1 MKKYSTVLLFFILS
15 ANFSFAQ
22 FGGRFGFT
30 AGVTNFST
38 KTEILFS
45 KSMPGFSLGM
55 VGTSEIADNLDLL
68 VEFNYSQ
75 HYLKLV
81 GRETPE
87 STPEDIKFKMGNYNM
102 PVIFNYNVL
111 NLKNDL
117 QFGLQLGASASLMH
131 EMKLNDSGKEDY
143 YLDPYYLKPS
153 DLEFDSTNG
162 QLSFNAFAVMGVS
175 ATYER
180 FMVNFR
186 YFKGITDPYR
196 HAPFYFQA
204 DGIDIKGKDNYY
216 NFTLIYFIN
225 EGGGW

>member
-1 MKKYSTVLLFFILS
+1 MKKNITVLLFFVLFS
-15 ANFSFAQ
+15 NFSFAQ

-38 KTEILFS
+38 DTEILFS
-45 KSMPGFSLGM
+45 KSMPGFSLGII
-55 VGTSEIADNLDLL
+55 GTAEIADNLELL

-75 HYLKLV
+75 HYLKLI

-87 STPEDIKFKMGNYNM
+87 SAPEDIKFKMGNYNI
-102 PVIFNYNVL
+102 PFIFNYNVV

-117 QFGLQLGASASLMH
+117 LFGVQLGASASLMH
-131 EMKLNDSGKEDY
+131 EMKLIDNSKEDY

-162 QLSFNAFAVMGVS
+162 QISFNAFAVIGVS
-175 ATYER
+175 ASYER
-180 FMVNFR
+180 FMLNFR

-196 HAPFYFQA
+196 QAPFYIPV
-204 DGIDIKGKDNYY
+204 DGIEVKGKDNYY
-216 NFTLIYFIN
+216 NFTLIYFLDN
-225 EGGGW
+225 GDW